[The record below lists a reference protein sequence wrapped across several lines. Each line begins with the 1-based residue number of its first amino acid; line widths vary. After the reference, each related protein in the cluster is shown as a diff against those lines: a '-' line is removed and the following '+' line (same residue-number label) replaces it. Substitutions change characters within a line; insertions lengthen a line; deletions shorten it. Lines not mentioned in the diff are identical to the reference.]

1 MVFRHERGARDALH
15 EEAGGTPKAQVQLEL
30 IDLRLSLW
38 SSELGRGRMPNERV
52 MLGIDA
58 LLDQRLAAMER
69 LDAPPPER
77 AALNDEHAAADGRLR

>member
-1 MVFRHERGARDALH
+1 MVFRHERGAHAALRD
-15 EEAGGTPKAQVQLEL
+15 EAGGARPAQAQLEL

-38 SSELGRGRMPNERV
+38 SCELGRGRMPNERV

-69 LDAPPPER
+69 LDALGADARPD
-77 AALNDEHAAADGRLR
+77 AARGAQR